1 VNPILR
7 KILVFCLEFVPLFLG
22 CLWLYFVVMPHYQ
35 PLTLSTANMVTERMS
50 PPTRI
55 ESSGRLRLKSFVFT
69 PERGDRFLESWG
81 TTTVHLV
88 FLSLAL
94 VPALMLATPAPILAR
109 FRLLGVGL
117 LLVFLGHVLALIVM
131 TRGIYALRQTP
142 GTLYWLW
149 AVRIAYTSGQV
160 VSATLG
166 VLLTWRY
173 WVPRSG
179 AEGPA
184 DS

>member
-1 VNPILR
+1 MTPILR
-7 KILVFCLEFVPLFLG
+7 KILFFGLQFLPLFLVFM
-22 CLWLYFVVMPHYQ
+22 WLYLLVMPYYH
-35 PLTLSTANMVTERMS
+35 PVAMGTANVVTERMS
-50 PPTRI
+50 SPTRL
-55 ESSGRLRLKSFVFT
+55 ESAGTLRMKAFLFT
-69 PERGDRFLESWG
+69 PERGERFLIRWG
-81 TTTVHLV
+81 RTSVHLV

-94 VPALMLATPAPILAR
+94 VPALLLATPAPILTR

-131 TRGIYALRQTP
+131 TRGIYALKQTP
-142 GTLYWLW
+142 GTLFWLW
-149 AVRIAYTSGQV
+149 AVRIAYASGQV
-160 VSATLG
+160 VSATVG

-179 AEGPA
+179 DGEKA